1 VVAPSLAV
9 LALLLAQ
16 AAPTAPT
23 DRVLVTA
30 APPLDAQ
37 RLADALG
44 AYLGEFG
51 IRVEIAADGPWGD
64 LRAQLA
70 GARERVPP
78 VGAVAV
84 IRAERGGPGAIDV
97 EILDLAT
104 DKALVATV
112 PRPARDEDLY
122 RALALK
128 IQAMLRATLSEA
140 RARLPPES
148 ALGRLVATPPEPAL
162 PRPRPLGL
170 QAGYA
175 LVSFP
180 IGGASFDGIA
190 VIATHQPR
198 PWLDLALGGAALGAA
213 HASGGGAVDV
223 AVSLVP
229 ITVAARLR
237 RATRSFELLV
247 GPSAQAALVRAAASS
262 ATTPVHST
270 SSLMLAL
277 GGEIEARV
285 MIVAPAWL
293 YLRASALGVLDGERY
308 DVSGMPLVDVS
319 RLQLAGGLGLALGW
333 Q

>member
-1 VVAPSLAV
+1 VVAPSLALV
-9 LALLLAQ
+9 ALLLAQ
-16 AAPTAPT
+16 APA

-30 APPLDAQ
+30 AAPLDAQ
-37 RLADALG
+37 RLAAALG

-51 IRVEIAADGPWGD
+51 IRVEIAADGPRGD
-64 LRAQLA
+64 LRAELA

-78 VGAVAV
+78 VGAIAV
-84 IRAERGGPGAIDV
+84 IRAERGAPGAIDV
-97 EILDLAT
+97 EMLDLAT
-104 DKALVATV
+104 DKALLATV

-148 ALGRLVATPPEPAL
+148 ALGRLVATTPGPAP
-162 PRPRPLGL
+162 PRPRPRGL

-175 LVSFP
+175 LLSFP

-213 HASGGGAVDV
+213 HASGGGVDV
-223 AVSLVP
+223 AVSMVP
-229 ITVAARLR
+229 ITVAVRLR
-237 RATRSFELLV
+237 RATRRFELLV
-247 GPSAQAALVRAAASS
+247 GPSAQAALMRAAASS

-270 SSLMLAL
+270 RSLMLAL
-277 GGEIEARV
+277 GGEAEARV

-293 YLRASALGVLDGERY
+293 YARASALGVLDGERY

-319 RLQLAGGLGLALGW
+319 RLQLAASLGLAVGW
-333 Q
+333 P